1 MVTPVLD
8 TVSMWNLKS
17 VLLFVKKKNKH
28 IVVET
33 APFVWRIFV
42 HKNNKAY
49 LQYSYNSANV
59 IRNINNVQR
68 IAFNNLPAT
77 YTQKQKTF
85 NTQQA
90 SAMFK
95 IIRNNYTHSKA

>member
-1 MVTPVLD
+1 MLQQKAITRN
-8 TVSMWNLKS
+8 T
-17 VLLFVKKKNKH
+17 
-28 IVVET
+28 T
-33 APFVWRIFV
+33 ATLCTTTNTIFV

>member
-1 MVTPVLD
+1 MLQQKAITRN
-8 TVSMWNLKS
+8 T
-17 VLLFVKKKNKH
+17 
-28 IVVET
+28 T
-33 APFVWRIFV
+33 ATLCTTTNTIFV

-77 YTQKQKTF
+77 YTQKHKTF

>member
-1 MVTPVLD
+1 MLQQKAITRN
-8 TVSMWNLKS
+8 T
-17 VLLFVKKKNKH
+17 
-28 IVVET
+28 T
-33 APFVWRIFV
+33 ATLCTTTNTIFV

-49 LQYSYNSANV
+49 LQYTVNSANV

-85 NTQQA
+85 NTQNA

>member
-1 MVTPVLD
+1 MLQQKAIARNT
-8 TVSMWNLKS
+8 
-17 VLLFVKKKNKH
+17 
-28 IVVET
+28 T
-33 APFVWRIFV
+33 ATLWTTTNTIFV

-49 LQYSYNSANV
+49 LQYTVNSTNV

-85 NTQQA
+85 NTQHA

>member
-1 MVTPVLD
+1 MLTQKAL
-8 TVSMWNLKS
+8 N
-17 VLLFVKKKNKH
+17 KKL
-28 IVVET
+28 T
-33 APFVWRIFV
+33 ATLCTTTNTIFV

-85 NTQQA
+85 N
-90 SAMFK
+90 K
-95 IIRNNYTHSKA
+95 IKKLKIKSSKPEYLKRKYDIHVY

>member
-1 MVTPVLD
+1 MLQQKAITRN
-8 TVSMWNLKS
+8 T
-17 VLLFVKKKNKH
+17 
-28 IVVET
+28 T
-33 APFVWRIFV
+33 ATLCTTTNTIFV

-49 LQYSYNSANV
+49 LQYTVNSTNV

-85 NTQQA
+85 NTQHA

>member
-1 MVTPVLD
+1 MLQQKAITRN
-8 TVSMWNLKS
+8 T
-17 VLLFVKKKNKH
+17 
-28 IVVET
+28 T
-33 APFVWRIFV
+33 ATLCTTTNTIFV

-49 LQYSYNSANV
+49 LQYTVNSTHV

-77 YTQKQKTF
+77 CTQKQKIF
-85 NTQQA
+85 NTKHA

>member
-1 MVTPVLD
+1 MLQQKAITRN
-8 TVSMWNLKS
+8 T
-17 VLLFVKKKNKH
+17 
-28 IVVET
+28 T
-33 APFVWRIFV
+33 ATLCTTTNTIFV

-49 LQYSYNSANV
+49 LQYSYNSENV

>member
-1 MVTPVLD
+1 MLQQKAITRN
-8 TVSMWNLKS
+8 T
-17 VLLFVKKKNKH
+17 
-28 IVVET
+28 T
-33 APFVWRIFV
+33 ATLCTTTNTIFV
-42 HKNNKAY
+42 HKNNKEY
-49 LQYSYNSANV
+49 LQYSYNSTNV

-85 NTQQA
+85 NTQHA

>member
-1 MVTPVLD
+1 MLQQKAITRN
-8 TVSMWNLKS
+8 TTANLCTTT
-17 VLLFVKKKNKH
+17 N
-28 IVVET
+28 T
-33 APFVWRIFV
+33 IFV

-49 LQYSYNSANV
+49 LQYTVNSTNV

-85 NTQQA
+85 NTQHA

>member
-1 MVTPVLD
+1 MLQQKAITRN
-8 TVSMWNLKS
+8 T
-17 VLLFVKKKNKH
+17 
-28 IVVET
+28 T
-33 APFVWRIFV
+33 ATLCTTTNTIFV
-42 HKNNKAY
+42 HKNNKTY
-49 LQYSYNSANV
+49 LQYTVNSANV

-85 NTQQA
+85 NTQHA

>member
-1 MVTPVLD
+1 MLQQKAITRN
-8 TVSMWNLKS
+8 T
-17 VLLFVKKKNKH
+17 
-28 IVVET
+28 T
-33 APFVWRIFV
+33 ATLCTTTNTIFV

-49 LQYSYNSANV
+49 LQYSYNSTNV